1 MGTADKQGSAYLRSA
16 LLAVCKHF
24 HADPKTPFADLPKE
38 VREGF
43 LNGVN
48 GKITFDQGLY
58 NYQNEWKGALN
69 WLHERLNEA
78 PSEKIRVALED
89 LVSPT
94 VCSECNGRRLRSDS
108 LSVQVGGRGIAEY
121 TSLPI
126 EDSVA
131 AFEQSQL
138 NAREEQIAGSIL
150 REIKNRLRFLNT
162 LGWVI

>member
-24 HADPKTPFADLPKE
+24 NADPKTPFADLPKE

-43 LNGVN
+43 LNGVS
-48 GKITFDQGLY
+48 GKINFYVRGSIPIRTSG
-58 NYQNEWKGALN
+58 KARSTGCS
-69 WLHERLNEA
+69 ERLNEA
-78 PSEKIRVALED
+78 PSEKIRVALEE

-126 EDSVA
+126 EDAVE
-131 AFEQSQL
+131 AFEQIQ
-138 NAREEQIAGSIL
+138 AERA
-150 REIKNRLRFLNT
+150 
-162 LGWVI
+162 